1 MKKRKMYVTIGIGLA
16 CVAAVTVLILALR
29 PPLSYYTNFKW
40 GRHSLPTRLVRAA
53 IRFAS
58 GHDAPAVMEDAQGI
72 ISGGREP
79 CFFLRFRT
87 DDSGL
92 QYVLEQFGGR
102 DAPVEVTGEETLRFG
117 RLRFDMAVRW
127 QNELGVTIFDP
138 STIHS
143 GMMLTHY
150 SGSFDPAYT
159 VLIDDR
165 QHTVY
170 ILARPYS

>member
-1 MKKRKMYVTIGIGLA
+1 MRMEKRRIRLIVGVGLA
-16 CVAAVTVLILALR
+16 AIATLMVLR
-29 PPLSYYTNFKW
+29 PPLSYYTNFGLRPKV
-40 GRHSLPTRLVRAA
+40 LPARVIRSA

-79 CFFLRFRT
+79 GFFLRFRT
-87 DDSGL
+87 DDQGL
-92 QYVLEQFGGR
+92 QYILEEFGGR
-102 DAPVEVTGEETLRFG
+102 HAPVEVTGEEALRFG
-117 RLRFDMAVRW
+117 YLPFDMAVPW
-127 QNELGVTIFDP
+127 QNELGIRIFDP

-143 GMMLTHY
+143 GRILTRH
-150 SGSFDPAYT
+150 SSSLDPAYT